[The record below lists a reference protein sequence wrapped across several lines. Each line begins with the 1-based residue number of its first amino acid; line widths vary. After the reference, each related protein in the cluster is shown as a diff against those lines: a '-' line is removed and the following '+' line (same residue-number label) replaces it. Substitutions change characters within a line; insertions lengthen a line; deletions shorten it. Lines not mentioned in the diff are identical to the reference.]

1 MTAFRFCSPAVCV
14 MLLLCVLFCL
24 SACKRTGT
32 TTYEDIL
39 AQFRAQLTEKTEVPA
54 DDPIAAALSDIAARC
69 GNPAVMAYSLHDI
82 NGDGTD
88 ELILTETDAST
99 IHAIFTQNG
108 EEAVLLEQF
117 EKGCIIK
124 PDGCLYYIKNIE
136 SGKTYHVVYLVDGAL
151 VGSVHGFTEEEGGD
165 PVPFRLED
173 GVRIPITTE
182 EYSELFSAHQ
192 MWFFE
197 SNTLETGL
205 FAIPLFPA
213 EDTSAA
219 PMISVTTYDEVL
231 ALCREI
237 MEVHIPRAKEY
248 KDSGISFR
256 TLYSFPDARSYA
268 LYNQLYPRLSSTA
281 TINYLFYNA
290 GDAGYALF
298 DMNGDGTDELI
309 LLSEDYAVLA
319 ILTLRDGLPVVLTTT
334 VNTVNAKGQFDAT
347 RYASDNK
354 NAVQNCLWD
363 ISEDGS
369 LRSLICVQ
377 YEYNQTAQAYYT
389 HSVDR
394 GRKTEITDEEY
405 RTLAAEADLCE
416 DGYSAREYTRAHAGF
431 VFQPLLPEKHS
442 PVLDTSRAFRRDPYL
457 ISETQTFTQTGED
470 SWETEFQFLS
480 PTDENTFAHI
490 PLNTSITL
498 EDSVYY
504 FDSAVIRG
512 HIEPITN
519 GFWLIPE
526 EVTDSSIVNK
536 PYLYIYK
543 QD

>member
-1 MTAFRFCSPAVCV
+1 MTADKFCFPVVCV
-14 MLLLCVLFCL
+14 LLLLCTLLCL
-24 SACKRTGT
+24 SSCGGT
-32 TTYEDIL
+32 QAVTYEDIL
-39 AQFRAQLTEKTEVPA
+39 AQLHTYLTEDAPVPE

-69 GNPAVMAYSLHDI
+69 EDPAAMAYSLHDI

-99 IHAIFTQNG
+99 LHALFTQNG

-117 EKGCIIK
+117 EKGCILK

-136 SGKTYHVVYLVDGAL
+136 SGKTYHVVYLIDGAL
-151 VGSVHGFTEEEGGD
+151 VGSVHGYTEEEGAD
-165 PVPFRLED
+165 PVPFRVEN
-173 GVRIPITTE
+173 GERVPITAE

-205 FAIPLFPA
+205 LAIPLFPA
-213 EDTSAA
+213 EDTDPA

-237 MEVHIPRAKEY
+237 VEVHIPRAKEY
-248 KDSGISFR
+248 KDNGISFR
-256 TLYSFPDARSYA
+256 SLYSYPDARSYA
-268 LYNQLYPRLSSTA
+268 LYNQLYPRISNA
-281 TINYLFYNA
+281 VNPNNYYYKA
-290 GDAGYALF
+290 GDVGYALY

-309 LLSEDYAVLA
+309 VLSEDYEVLA

-334 VNTVNAKGQFDAT
+334 VNTVNADGRFDAT

-354 NAVQNCLWD
+354 NAVQSCLWE
-363 ISEDGS
+363 ISEDGT

-377 YEYNQTAQAYYT
+377 YEYRQTTQEFLT

-394 GRKTEITDEEY
+394 GRKTAIGDEEY
-405 RTLAAEADLCE
+405 RALAAEADLCE

-431 VFQPLLPEKHS
+431 VFEPLLPETHA
-442 PVLDTSRAFRRDPYL
+442 PTLDTSRAFERDPYL
-457 ISETQTFTQTGED
+457 ISQTKTFTQTGD
-470 SWETEFQFLS
+470 GAWETEIDFLA
-480 PTDENTFAHI
+480 PTTENSFEHI
-490 PLNTSITL
+490 LLSTSITL
-498 EDSVYY
+498 EDGIYR
-504 FDSAVIRG
+504 FDSGVIGGR
-512 HIEPITN
+512 IEPITN

-526 EVTDSSIVNK
+526 GISDNGIVNK
-536 PYLYIYK
+536 PYLFIYE